1 MHDRSDGGGGRG
13 IGTGDRR
20 EEAASA
26 QRCHGETAAQPAEDR
41 IGEIRQPL
49 GDAGRLD
56 EVAGQDEQRQRQ
68 QAEEVQALVQRNA
81 DIGEGEVDDDA
92 DAESALTGPGESLND
107 RDALVA
113 SDGVVHMLAHK
124 LGISSLHV
132 AQSAGNV
139 RLVRDAEAREIL
151 EEATEHPEV
160 APLPPSG
167 LPFTRQSIHS
177 M

>member
-1 MHDRSDGGGGRG
+1 MVVSQSLSPNRRKELEAREARLAQKIVDGRALLADRK
-13 IGTGDRR
+13 RR
-20 EEAASA
+20 KSQAL
-26 QRCHGETAAQPAEDR
+26 RN
-41 IGEIRQPL
+41 
-49 GDAGRLD
+49 DA
-56 EVAGQDEQRQRQ
+56 QDEIYGDGP
-68 QAEEVQALVQRNA
+68 A
-81 DIGEGEVDDDA
+81 DGQVRGSDDDDNDDDA

-132 AQSAGNV
+132 AQSGGNV

>member
-1 MHDRSDGGGGRG
+1 MSPNR
-13 IGTGDRR
+13 RR
-20 EEAASA
+20 ELEARELRLA
-26 QRCHGETAAQPAEDR
+26 QKIVDGRALLADKKRRKSQALR
-41 IGEIRQPL
+41 N
-49 GDAGRLD
+49 DA
-56 EVAGQDEQRQRQ
+56 QDEIYGDGP
-68 QAEEVQALVQRNA
+68 A
-81 DIGEGEVDDDA
+81 DGQVRGSDDNDDDA